1 MGPGYIPANL
11 QGQKAMMQADGKN
24 FKQEAVALVLPQSTA
39 QDNVASAAVSV
50 MWDGTMAHIIRRNS
64 ISGAPKEHFSFDL
77 PTTEQL
83 TNEYADQ
90 MGHSFFRYGDDWTKK
105 EKRSLEETI
114 SKQKEQQKD
123 IFKDEVNDFLG
134 EDPLSVDSFSIGT
147 LGINEPYAPMHYMV
161 AYSQNGL
168 VKKAGSNLILAIG
181 KLIGDQLKIEG
192 RDRKRTVDVV
202 RTAPVTYS
210 YQLNVQLPQGY
221 KVSKDALAALNTSVS
236 NAAGRFVSRASA
248 SGDIIVIKVEKVYNH
263 YVEPVANW
271 QQLLSIVDAAYNFT
285 QKQIVVKR

>member
-1 MGPGYIPANL
+1 M
-11 QGQKAMMQADGKN
+11 
-24 FKQEAVALVLPQSTA
+24 
-39 QDNVASAAVSV
+39 
-50 MWDGTMAHIIRRNS
+50 
-64 ISGAPKEHFSFDL
+64 
-77 PTTEQL
+77 
-83 TNEYADQ
+83 
-90 MGHSFFRYGDDWTKK
+90 
-105 EKRSLEETI
+105 
-114 SKQKEQQKD
+114 
-123 IFKDEVNDFLG
+123 NDFLG

-168 VKKAGSNLILAIG
+168 VKKAGPNLILAIG

-221 KVSKDALAALNTSVS
+221 KVSKDTLAALNTSVS